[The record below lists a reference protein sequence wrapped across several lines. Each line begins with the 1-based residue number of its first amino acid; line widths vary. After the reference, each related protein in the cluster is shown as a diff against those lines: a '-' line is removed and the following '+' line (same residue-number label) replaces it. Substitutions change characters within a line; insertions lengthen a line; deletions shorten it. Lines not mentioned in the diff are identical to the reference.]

1 MVAISFTEPEKE
13 GQVQEE
19 QPVQGQIQGEAPLL
33 PCTLQE
39 VRSRGRENG
48 RAGNRG

>member
-19 QPVQGQIQGEAPLL
+19 QPVQGQIQGEAPL
-33 PCTLQE
+33 T
-39 VRSRGRENG
+39 V
-48 RAGNRG
+48 GNIVPMADGIARQV